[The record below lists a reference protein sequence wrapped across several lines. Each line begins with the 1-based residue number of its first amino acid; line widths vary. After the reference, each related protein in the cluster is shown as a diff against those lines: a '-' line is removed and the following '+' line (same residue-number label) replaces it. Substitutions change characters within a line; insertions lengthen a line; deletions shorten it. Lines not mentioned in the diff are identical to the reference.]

1 MDATHTDLRIKLLR
15 LMHPLMLVMIAAA
28 LVLSLAPISFPSPDR
43 SAYLLLLGALLILL
57 ISAMVAQHHNRYL
70 LSAYLTVSLA
80 LVGTWSSIL
89 INQHAGVS
97 DFFPLCYVTISIML
111 SSLFLPAQITLILS
125 LIQIVLLA
133 VLVASSATLQL
144 QNWPSFFSFVLL
156 VSLLS
161 MIANYLIKTQMRQ
174 LNESAI
180 RDHLTGLFNRR
191 YFEET
196 LSNKFKRVQNESSPW
211 GIILLDID
219 HFKGFND
226 QNGHDAGDFVL
237 TKLADKMLS
246 YFNLSSTICR
256 YGGDEFAILL
266 SHLEQQELGKISQ
279 GLVEQVHSLELLYA
293 GKNLG
298 SMSISVGYASYTA
311 QLNSV
316 ELFVKQADA
325 YLYQAKKEG
334 RNRAV
339 GSS

>member
-1 MDATHTDLRIKLLR
+1 MDEIRTDLRIRLLR
-15 LMHPLMLVMIAAA
+15 LIHPMMLIMIAVAF
-28 LVLSLAPISFPSPDR
+28 VLSLAPLSFPSPNR
-43 SAYLLLLGALLILL
+43 PAYLMLLGALLILL
-57 ISAMVAQHHNRYL
+57 ISAMIAQYKNRYL
-70 LSAYLTVSLA
+70 LSAYLTVALA
-80 LVGTWSSIL
+80 LAGTWPSIL
-89 INQHAGVS
+89 INLKAGVP
-97 DFFPLCYVTISIML
+97 DFFPLCYVIITIML
-111 SSLFLPAQITLILS
+111 SSLFLPSLVTIALAAIQFIL
-125 LIQIVLLA
+125 LV

-144 QNWPSFFSFVLL
+144 QNWPSFFFFVLL

-191 YFEET
+191 YFDET
-196 LSNKFKRVQNESSPW
+196 LSNKLKREQKEGEPW

-237 TKLADKMLS
+237 AKLAEKLLS

-266 SHLEQQELGKISQ
+266 PHLEQNKLDELCQ
-279 GLVEQVHSLELLYA
+279 GLVEQVHSLTLLYA

-298 SMSISVGYASYTA
+298 SMSISVGYTCYTK

-316 ELFVKQADA
+316 ELFLKQADA
-325 YLYQAKKEG
+325 YLYQAKQAG

>member
-1 MDATHTDLRIKLLR
+1 MDETRTDLRIRLLR
-15 LMHPLMLVMIAAA
+15 LMHPMMLIMIAVAF
-28 LVLSLAPISFPSPDR
+28 VLSLAPLSFLSPDR
-43 SAYLLLLGALLILL
+43 FAYLLLLGALLILL
-57 ISAMVAQHHNRYL
+57 ISAMIAQHKNRYL
-70 LSAYLTVSLA
+70 LSAYLTVALA
-80 LVGTWSSIL
+80 LTGTWPSIL
-89 INQHAGVS
+89 INLHAGIV
-97 DFFPLCYVTISIML
+97 DFFPLCYVTITIIL
-111 SSLFLPAQITLILS
+111 SSLFLPSLVTIL
-125 LIQIVLLA
+125 LAVIQFTLLA

-144 QNWPSFFSFVLL
+144 QNWPSFFFFVLL

-196 LSNKFKRVQNESSPW
+196 LSNKLTRNQSDRSPW

-237 TKLADKMLS
+237 AKLAHMMLA

-266 SHLEQQELGKISQ
+266 PHLEQKKLDEICQE
-279 GLVEQVHSLELLYA
+279 LVEQVHSLTLLHA
-293 GKNLG
+293 GKDLG
-298 SMSISVGYASYTA
+298 PMSISVGYACYTA

-325 YLYQAKKEG
+325 YLYQAKQQG